1 MDIVVVPTQE
11 LSATY
16 EIRGNENLKNKSVID
31 IVVLSA
37 DGNECNYQIKVK
49 KNSNTWKYVLLIL
62 LLIGALATAVYFL
75 YKYLK
80 KSKGKYKYE

>member
-1 MDIVVVPTQE
+1 ME
-11 LSATY
+11 FSRLS
-16 EIRGNENLKNKSVID
+16 ILMNIENLKNKSVID

-37 DGNECNYQIKVK
+37 DGNECNYQIKVR